1 MVRPLEQIHD
11 SERKLRRRQC
21 AVKSTMMTAKLTRA
35 NVHKVFE
42 SNTYELHS
50 IKGRV
55 NMVNP
60 AVLTEE
66 EAQVS

>member
-1 MVRPLEQIHD
+1 
-11 SERKLRRRQC
+11 
-21 AVKSTMMTAKLTRA
+21 MMTAKLTRA

>member
-1 MVRPLEQIHD
+1 VIRPLEQIYD
-11 SERKLRRRQC
+11 SERKQNRRQR

-35 NVHKVFE
+35 KVHKAFV

-55 NMVNP
+55 NMVNH
-60 AVLTEE
+60 AVSTEE
-66 EAQVS
+66 EVQVI